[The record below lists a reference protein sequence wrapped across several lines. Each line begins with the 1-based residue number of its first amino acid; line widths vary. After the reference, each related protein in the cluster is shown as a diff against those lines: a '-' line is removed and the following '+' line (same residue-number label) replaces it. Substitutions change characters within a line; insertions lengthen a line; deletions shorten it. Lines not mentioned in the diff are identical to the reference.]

1 MLTCCLSG
9 TFEIED
15 LLVGPKCRQH
25 RYLARSYESLDSVQ
39 LPSVSTVQ

>member
-1 MLTCCLSG
+1 MLAG

-25 RYLARSYESLDSVQ
+25 RYLARSYESLDTAQ
-39 LPSVSTVQ
+39 LPSVSLVE